1 MKFLKSAENGCDS
14 KGSSFLTRCL
24 SWKATLAAGIVVFL
38 LFFYLLPLLVQ
49 KLAVTETTSFSA
61 NVAIG
66 LMNDG
71 FPLISRQ
78 LGIIAGGIIVAVALL
93 KLYRRRA
100 AHSRPS
106 A

>member
-1 MKFLKSAENGCDS
+1 MKFLKSAGNGCDS

-24 SWKATLAAGIVVFL
+24 SWKATLAAGITIFL
-38 LFFYLLPLLVQ
+38 LFFYLLPFLVHR
-49 KLAVTETTSFSA
+49 LAMTETTSLSA

-78 LGIIAGGIIVAVALL
+78 LGIIAGAIIVAVALL
-93 KLYRRRA
+93 KLYRRHIA
-100 AHSRPS
+100 LS
-106 A
+106 